1 MQFRRRDG
9 TPIWVEENARAYRG
23 SDGQILYFE
32 GSIQDINEKRLAAA
46 EMLSLQE
53 QLRQSQKMEAVGRLA
68 GGIAHDFNNLLTVIS
83 GYSQLSLTTLQEKD
97 PLREN
102 ITEIQRATERAAS
115 LTRQLLAFSRR
126 QILDMRLID
135 LNLVVQD
142 LDKML
147 RRVIGEDIELATL
160 LDKNLWTVK
169 SDPSQIE
176 QVILNLAV
184 NARDAMPKGGR
195 LTIETSNVHL
205 DQEHASAPVSV
216 KPGPCV
222 RLSIMD
228 TGVGMSLEVMERAFE
243 PFFTTKE
250 KGRGTGLG
258 LSTVYGIVK
267 QSGGDVWVHSE
278 VGRGTTFE
286 MFFPKAEETTGAL
299 KLTSSPPDRLQGS
312 ETILL
317 VEDEAS
323 VRILTSK
330 TLRSYGYHILE
341 AANGEEAIRIVQE
354 GPEKIHLLLTDV
366 VMPGMSGRE
375 VAERI
380 SPLFPEMKVLY
391 ISGYAD
397 SAIVHHGV
405 LDPGT
410 ALLLK
415 PFKPDTLAQ
424 RVRGVLDQ
432 SVKVDKR
439 G

>member
-1 MQFRRRDG
+1 
-9 TPIWVEENARAYRG
+9 
-23 SDGQILYFE
+23 
-32 GSIQDINEKRLAAA
+32 
-46 EMLSLQE
+46 
-53 QLRQSQKMEAVGRLA
+53 
-68 GGIAHDFNNLLTVIS
+68 
-83 GYSQLSLTTLQEKD
+83 
-97 PLREN
+97 
-102 ITEIQRATERAAS
+102 
-115 LTRQLLAFSRR
+115 
-126 QILDMRLID
+126 
-135 LNLVVQD
+135 
-142 LDKML
+142 
-147 RRVIGEDIELATL
+147 
-160 LDKNLWTVK
+160 
-169 SDPSQIE
+169 
-176 QVILNLAV
+176 
-184 NARDAMPKGGR
+184 
-195 LTIETSNVHL
+195 
-205 DQEHASAPVSV
+205 
-216 KPGPCV
+216 
-222 RLSIMD
+222 
-228 TGVGMSLEVMERAFE
+228 MERAFE